1 MSERKCLITGGSGFI
16 GSHLI
21 NYLLSQNRYCR
32 LYILDTIP
40 PPIID
45 ERIVFTKCDIRNP
58 IHFDLDGTNI
68 VCYHLAAL
76 SKEPGYEWE
85 EYFYTNFVGTL
96 NLIEF
101 AEQVHINNIVFTS
114 TMMVYRAGDE
124 PMSELS
130 MTAPDTAYGISK
142 LLAEYSLRSWANK
155 SPKRRLRLVR
165 AAVVFGK
172 GENGNFTR
180 LYNALKGRRF
190 FYVGRPETVKSCI
203 YVKDVVRFLEFLT
216 DDSAET
222 LVYNMAYPYPTTV
235 ETLCKTFFEVFC
247 FKRLVPTAP
256 YRLAL
261 IVSYFFEWLTSM
273 KVFKSD
279 VHHRRIQKL
288 YFSTNIS
295 ADEMKRSGFE
305 LCYSLPEALED
316 WKKDCAPDDIY

>member
-1 MSERKCLITGGSGFI
+1 MLNRTCLITGGSGFI
-16 GSHLI
+16 GTHLI
-21 NYLLSQNRYCR
+21 KYLLSEKKYQRIYV
-32 LYILDTIP
+32 LDLTP
-40 PPIID
+40 PAIKD
-45 ERIVFTKCDIRNP
+45 ERIVFTKCDIRKP
-58 IHFDLDGTNI
+58 IHLKLEDTDF

-76 SKEPGYEWE
+76 SKDPGYDWD
-85 EYFYTNFVGTL
+85 EYFYTNYVGTL

-101 AEQVHINNIVFTS
+101 AERSRVNNIVFTS

-124 PMSELS
+124 RMSELS

-142 LLAEYSLRSWANK
+142 LVAEYSLRYWANK
-155 SPKRRLRLVR
+155 SSKRRLRLIR

-180 LYNALKGRRF
+180 LYKALKSRRF

-247 FKRLVPTAP
+247 FKRLVPTVP

-295 ADEMKRSGFE
+295 VDEMKRSGFE